1 MSPEDFIPIS
11 ENNGKILEISE
22 FVIDSVF
29 RFVKEND
36 IVAMGMEFI
45 EMNLSVMQCMDKN
58 QIGRAH
64 V

>member
-45 EMNLSVMQCMDKN
+45 DARVIIGLS
-58 QIGRAH
+58 
-64 V
+64 